1 MGDKRATQRASQK
14 IYQLDVNVVQHDW
27 EKDFFST
34 LQSVQM
40 ARSRHVWRNDD
51 DGLTP
56 RTHQWP

>member
-1 MGDKRATQRASQK
+1 MGDKWATQRASQK
-14 IYQLDVNVVQHDW
+14 IYQVQHDW